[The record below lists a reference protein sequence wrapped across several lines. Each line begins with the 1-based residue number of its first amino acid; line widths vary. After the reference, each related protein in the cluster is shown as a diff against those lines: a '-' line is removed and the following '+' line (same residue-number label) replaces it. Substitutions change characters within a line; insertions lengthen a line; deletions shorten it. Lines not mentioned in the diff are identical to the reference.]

1 MPNPRPPLAGLPPL
15 LLLRAFEAAA
25 RTSSFTAAAKELNL
39 TQAAVSYQVRALEEH
54 LGFALFEREPRGVR
68 LTAMGVAYL
77 APVRK
82 AFDDLAI
89 STVGLFGARA
99 RVHLLVQA
107 PVSFA
112 ALWLAPRLPS
122 FFAVHPN
129 IEVRLSSTIWD
140 TAAPDDATDLEVRY
154 GDGRFQGYVAER
166 LLNQDLMVAC
176 GPALLA
182 RARASGDLAPGDLAA
197 LVRNQ
202 MIHIMGHETH
212 WLGALDTLKIGDI
225 DAIPGP
231 TVDTTVAALE
241 LAASDAGCVLTHPLF
256 LDAYLRTGR
265 LVLPSSQTFPDPQSF
280 YVVAPDR
287 PQRTRREVRVFLDW
301 VKGEAGKVADDQGAA
316 G

>member
-1 MPNPRPPLAGLPPL
+1 MPTPRPPIAGLPPL

-39 TQAAVSYQVRALEEH
+39 TQAAISYQVRGLEEH
-54 LGFALFEREPRGVR
+54 LGFALFERKARGVR

-99 RVHLLVQA
+99 RVHISVQA

-122 FFAVHPN
+122 FFAAFPN
-129 IEVRLSSTIWD
+129 IEVRLSSTVWD
-140 TAAPDDATDLEVRY
+140 TAAPDDATDLEIRY

-166 LLNQDLMVAC
+166 LLNQNLAVAC
-176 GPALLA
+176 SPVLLA
-182 RARASGDLAPGDLAA
+182 RAPDPIDLAA
-197 LVRNQ
+197 LVRHQ
-202 MIHIMGHETH
+202 MIHIMGHESH
-212 WLGALDTLKIGDI
+212 WRGVLATLNIGDI

-256 LDAYLRTGR
+256 LQSYLRAGR
-265 LVLPSSQTFPDPQSF
+265 LALPSHQTFADPQNF
-280 YVVAPDR
+280 YAVAPDR
-287 PQRTRREVRVFLDW
+287 PQRTRREVRMFLDW
-301 VKGEAGKVADDQGAA
+301 LKAETALPSPQGV
-316 G
+316 